1 MYIFTLQGDT
11 VDGNHLLES
20 WEIAPELY
28 AHLRANVQGEPIATT
43 LTDPN
48 GRVISQRFHGDD

>member
-1 MYIFTLQGDT
+1 MYIFTLQGPT

-20 WEIAPELY
+20 WEITYEMFAQ
-28 AHLRANVQGEPIATT
+28 LRAKLEGDPMATT

-48 GRVISQRFHGDD
+48 GKVISQRFGED